1 MVHPELAGLFLR
13 QRVGAE
19 DRAKRAPSRGAV
31 ASAQM
36 IPLPA
41 AAVIEDARAAPLL
54 AHSKE
59 ARGDLADCGV
69 PVDFLE
75 AAVGPPPHRRSQP
88 VSAIL
93 VVVNPLRLLAGV
105 ALRRDMLPVS
115 VHARDMPPFELHLDS
130 AIDTAQDANRLLP
143 VFTHGTT
150 PSCCASVHLSNY
162 IVQQENE
169 LRISGRQA
177 GGGGRESNPP
187 ATILA
192 ARPVLKTGKATGPFP
207 PPALID

>member
-1 MVHPELAGLFLR
+1 
-13 QRVGAE
+13 
-19 DRAKRAPSRGAV
+19 
-31 ASAQM
+31 M

-54 AHSKE
+54 AHLEE

-75 AAVGPPPHRRSQP
+75 SAVGPPPHRRGQP
-88 VSAIL
+88 IPAIL
-93 VVVNPLRLLAGV
+93 VVVNPLRLLAGI
-105 ALRRDMLPVS
+105 ALRRDMLPVT
-115 VHARDMPPFELHLDS
+115 ADTRDMPSLELHLDS

-150 PSCCASVHLSNY
+150 PELVAVSVHLSNY

-169 LRISGRQA
+169 LCPSLRQTGAGVICHSEAPHSYFTCQYRNICTLARVLSPVPARRRHIDKNRAAVDEMNRITVRTA
-177 GGGGRESNPP
+177 
-187 ATILA
+187 LA
-192 ARPVLKTGKATGPFP
+192 EFHKGNLQRV
-207 PPALID
+207 